1 MSATIQLGIMM
12 FLQYA
17 IWGAWYAV
25 LSAYLESDLGFTGV
39 QVGAI
44 YSLFPL
50 AMIIAPFIGGQ
61 LADRY
66 FASER
71 IIGVLQLAG
80 GVMLLVASRT
90 TDYGSLMLVMF
101 VYCLLYAP
109 TLALTN
115 SIAMANLDNSE
126 KQFGRI
132 RVWGTIGWIAAGLV
146 LAAWRTAA
154 LSSPGLEVSGDLL
167 VFAAAVSFIMGIH
180 SFTLPHTPPRTEAT
194 SPWAVLES
202 LKMLKDR
209 NFAIFLVICFVVAT
223 ELQFYYVLTAPFLV
237 SPRIGISGVSVSAW
251 MTIGQAAEIFVM
263 AFVLSWSLKRLGM
276 RRTLAIGVLAWPIRY
291 VIFSIGGPTW
301 LLLASLSLHGFC
313 YVFFFVAAF
322 IHVDNVA
329 PPDVRASAQSLIAIV
344 TLGFGSFLGAW
355 FSGIVKD
362 IFTVGGTTEW
372 THVFLVPVVIT
383 VAAAIAFLLFFKEQ
397 HLSLANE
404 ITTESGV

>member
-1 MSATIQLGIMM
+1 MM

-25 LSAYLESDLGFTGV
+25 LSAYLGNDLGFTGM

-80 GVMLLVASRT
+80 GVMLLLASRT

-154 LSSPGLEVSGDLL
+154 LSSPGLEVRGDLL
-167 VFAAAVSFIMGIH
+167 VFAAAV
-180 SFTLPHTPPRTEAT
+180 
-194 SPWAVLES
+194 
-202 LKMLKDR
+202 
-209 NFAIFLVICFVVAT
+209 
-223 ELQFYYVLTAPFLV
+223 
-237 SPRIGISGVSVSAW
+237 
-251 MTIGQAAEIFVM
+251 
-263 AFVLSWSLKRLGM
+263 
-276 RRTLAIGVLAWPIRY
+276 
-291 VIFSIGGPTW
+291 
-301 LLLASLSLHGFC
+301 
-313 YVFFFVAAF
+313 
-322 IHVDNVA
+322 
-329 PPDVRASAQSLIAIV
+329 
-344 TLGFGSFLGAW
+344 
-355 FSGIVKD
+355 
-362 IFTVGGTTEW
+362 
-372 THVFLVPVVIT
+372 
-383 VAAAIAFLLFFKEQ
+383 
-397 HLSLANE
+397 
-404 ITTESGV
+404 

>member
-1 MSATIQLGIMM
+1 MM

-167 VFAAAVSFIMGIH
+167 VFAAAVSFIM
-180 SFTLPHTPPRTEAT
+180 
-194 SPWAVLES
+194 WAVLES

-237 SPRIGISGVSVSAW
+237 DSRIGISDASVSAW

>member
-1 MSATIQLGIMM
+1 MSTAIQFGIMM

-17 IWGAWYAV
+17 IWGAWFAV

-39 QVGAI
+39 QIGAI
-44 YSLFPL
+44 YSLLPL
-50 AMIIAPFIGGQ
+50 ALIIAPFIGGQ

-80 GVMLLVASRT
+80 GAVLLLASRT

-115 SIAMANLDNSE
+115 SIAMINMDNSE
-126 KQFGRI
+126 EQFGRI
-132 RVWGTIGWIAAGLV
+132 RVWGTIGWIAAGLM

-154 LSSPGLEVSGDLL
+154 LGSPALEVTGDLL
-167 VFAAAVSFIMGIH
+167 VLAAVLSFIMGIH
-180 SFTLPHTPPRTEAT
+180 SFTLPHTPPRTGAT
-194 SPWAVLES
+194 SPWAFLES
-202 LKMLKDR
+202 LKMLKDPS
-209 NFAIFLVICFVVAT
+209 FAIFLVICFVVST

-237 SPRIGISGVSVSAW
+237 SDRIGIPATSVSAW

-263 AFVLSWSLKRLGM
+263 AFVLSWSLKHLGM
-276 RRTLAIGVLAWPIRY
+276 RKTLAIGVLAWPIRY
-291 VIFSIGGPTW
+291 VIFSIGAPPW
-301 LLLASLSLHGFC
+301 LVLASLMLHGFC

-329 PPDVRASAQSLIAIV
+329 PPDVRASAQGLIAIV
-344 TLGFGSFLGAW
+344 TLGLGSFVGAN
-355 FSGIVKD
+355 FSGAVLTY
-362 IFTVGGTTEW
+362 FTTSGATDW
-372 THVFLVPVVIT
+372 TRVFLVPVAIT
-383 VAAAIAFLLFFKEQ
+383 VAAAVAFLLFFKEQ
-397 HLSLANE
+397 HVTVAGE
-404 ITTESGV
+404 GGA

>member
-1 MSATIQLGIMM
+1 MSTTIQLGIMM

-50 AMIIAPFIGGQ
+50 AMIIAPFVGGQ

-80 GVMLLVASRT
+80 GGMLLLAART
-90 TDYGSLMLVMF
+90 TDYANLMLVMF

-237 SPRIGISGVSVSAW
+237 DSRIGISDASVSAW

-291 VIFSIGGPTW
+291 VIFSIDGVPTW

-344 TLGFGSFLGAW
+344 TLGFGSFVGAH
-355 FSGIVKD
+355 FSGRVQD
-362 IFTVGGTTEW
+362 FFTVGDTTDW
-372 THVFLVPVVIT
+372 THVFLVPVAIT

-397 HLSLANE
+397 HLSL
-404 ITTESGV
+404 TTESEV